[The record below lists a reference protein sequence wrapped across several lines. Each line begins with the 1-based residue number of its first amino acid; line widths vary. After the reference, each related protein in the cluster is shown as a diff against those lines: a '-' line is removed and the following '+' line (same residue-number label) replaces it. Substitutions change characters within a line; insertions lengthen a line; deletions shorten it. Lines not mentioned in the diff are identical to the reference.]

1 VIPYVFEVVRRERY
15 YLIGMAFIGIAAALF
30 EKQGAVD
37 CAADRVWE
45 EADAMTQRAARK
57 DAEETKKDAEETKE

>member
-1 VIPYVFEVVRRERY
+1 VIRELISRNRYFLVGSVLVGLAAVF
-15 YLIGMAFIGIAAALF
+15 F

-37 CAADRVWE
+37 YAADRVWE

-57 DAEETKKDAEETKE
+57 DAEETKE